1 MGSRSLCVFAFRVV
15 GLIMPKNRDTTAATA
30 ARTRKKHDRWA
41 AEMRAAGWLVL
52 EPENAKQAGEGA
64 A

>member
-1 MGSRSLCVFAFRVV
+1 
-15 GLIMPKNRDTTAATA
+15 MPKNRDTTAATA